1 MTPMGASAPRGLSLQ
16 ARALRWLSQRE
27 HSRQELRVK
36 LLRDFLLREIPRRL
50 AGTPC
55 AVDGD
60 RAETRPARG
69 RAA

>member
-1 MTPMGASAPRGLSLQ
+1 
-16 ARALRWLSQRE
+16 
-27 HSRQELRVK
+27 LRVK

-55 AVDGD
+55 AVSDDAG
-60 RAETRPARG
+60 ESKPARG